1 MILIFI
7 EFSKYLVTNIR
18 NLDLSDNKIGKND
31 ISKIVKYIEDE
42 KYHLEN
48 FNIFGNLLRDDNIKQ
63 LSEVIGNFASYR
75 MQLINLGKNNISDFC
90 CEVLINMIGS
100 YTWLRI
106 LNLSHNKFSNKGG
119 TQEIKKLRS
128 HTELR
133 VLDLSWNNIGDGFT
147 KPSKFYKELINF
159 IKLVIEIK
167 IF

>member
-1 MILIFI
+1 MKFPNVFFVANL
-7 EFSKYLVTNIR
+7 K
-18 NLDLSDNKIGKND
+18 NLDLSDNKIGKNEV
-31 ISKIVKYIEDE
+31 SKIVKYIEDE

-48 FNIFGNLLRDDNIKQ
+48 FNIYGNLLGDDNIKQ
-63 LSEVIGNFASYR
+63 LSEAIGKFASYR
-75 MQLINLGKNNISDFC
+75 MQLIYLSKYNTSDFY